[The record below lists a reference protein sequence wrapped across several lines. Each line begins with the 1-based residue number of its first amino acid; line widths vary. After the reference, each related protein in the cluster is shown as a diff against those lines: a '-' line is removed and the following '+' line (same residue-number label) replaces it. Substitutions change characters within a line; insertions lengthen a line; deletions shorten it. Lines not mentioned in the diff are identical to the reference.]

1 MSEKEGSELEN
12 TKGILEVLPDGF
24 GFLRGENY
32 LSTENDVYV
41 SPSQIKSLRLRTG
54 DVIEGEPREKKE
66 NERYRSLMRVET
78 INDHTVDEAFRRK
91 KFDYLTPVFPNKKLN
106 METPDG
112 NLAMRIIDLLA
123 PIGKGQRG
131 LIVSPPKAG

>member
-1 MSEKEGSELEN
+1 MEN

-91 KFDYLTPVFPNKKLN
+91 KFDHLTPVF
-106 METPDG
+106 
-112 NLAMRIIDLLA
+112 RI
-123 PIGKGQRG
+123 KN
-131 LIVSPPKAG
+131 